1 MLRMINVNRYSQKRQ
16 IEKRNEIFV
25 SDIYISVSYQDL
37 IR

>member
-1 MLRMINVNRYSQKRQ
+1 MLRMINVNRYTQKRQ

-25 SDIYISVSYQDL
+25 SDIYISVYYQDL